1 MQKFED
7 LPPVDKKGLRSFGLT
22 MGIVIAGLFGL
33 FFPWVFERAWPL
45 WPFVVGGIFAV
56 WGLALPMT
64 LKRVYN
70 GWMRF
75 GLALSRITT
84 PIIMGIVFYLLFTP
98 MAIARISQRSVELH
112 EGQKEVLAGP
122 DRGGHAAAG
131 WVDRVCA
138 GLCGGAVYLYVV
150 LGLGRQ

>member
-33 FFPWVFERAWPL
+33 FFPWVFERTLPI
-45 WPFVVGGIFAV
+45 WPFAVGGVFAA
-56 WGLALPMT
+56 WGLILPMT
-64 LKRVYN
+64 LKRIYN

-84 PIIMGIVFYLLFTP
+84 PIIMGIIFYLMFTP
-98 MAIARISQRSVELH
+98 MALALKLLGKDFMARKLDETQDSYR
-112 EGQKEVLAGP
+112 VLRDP
-122 DRGGHAAAG
+122 SRDSN
-131 WVDRVCA
+131 
-138 GLCGGAVYLYVV
+138 LENPF
-150 LGLGRQ
+150 

>member
-98 MAIARISQRSVELH
+98 MAIVLKLLGKDFMARKLDEAQDSY
-112 EGQKEVLAGP
+112 
-122 DRGGHAAAG
+122 
-131 WVDRVCA
+131 RVVQTREPSN
-138 GLCGGAVYLYVV
+138 LENPF
-150 LGLGRQ
+150 